1 MDNNKRFV
9 LDFEEGFII
18 DELVGVKYPVCGDY
32 KSAEEICELINRE
45 NERAN
50 RNAELIL
57 DTDFHNPY
65 QLFWRLTQ
73 SCDDLQEQIEQDIRK
88 YIKENWSKDV
98 EFYVELH
105 LSGCIEITVF
115 DKALDVKEF
124 EQVIINRLLEMYTL
138 KINGLETYMAQDEYS
153 YFEWHLG
160 NVGV

>member
-1 MDNNKRFV
+1 MDNKRFI
-9 LDFEEGFII
+9 LDFEKGYII
-18 DELVGVKYPVCGDY
+18 DELVGVKYQVCGDY

-57 DTDFHNPY
+57 DTDFRNPY
-65 QLFWRLTQ
+65 QLFWRLTHAR
-73 SCDDLQEQIEQDIRK
+73 DNLQEQIEHDIRK
-88 YIKENWSKDV
+88 YINENWNKDV

-105 LSGCIEITVF
+105 SYGCIEISVF

-124 EQVIINRLLEMYTL
+124 ERLIINQLLEKYLL
-138 KINGLETYMAQDEYS
+138 KINGLETYIADDEYS

-160 NVGV
+160 NGSVY

>member
-1 MDNNKRFV
+1 M
-9 LDFEEGFII
+9 
-18 DELVGVKYPVCGDY
+18 
-32 KSAEEICELINRE
+32 INRE